1 MLDNT
6 ITITYNGTPY
16 TLARVRESNY
26 SSEFFYRSAALDL
39 QLQIGHT
46 LPVNGKG
53 EAHVVTLW
61 SYDYV
66 DGVLTDK
73 NRVFERIVSENGKQD
88 STKVANLSGAL
99 GTFIAANITAIA
111 DRAS

>member
-1 MLDNT
+1 MLANT
-6 ITITYNGTPY
+6 ISITYNAVAY
-16 TLARVRESNY
+16 DLNRVRESNY
-26 SSEFFYRSAALDL
+26 SSEFFYRSATLDL

-61 SYDYV
+61 ATDYV
-66 DGVLTDK
+66 DGVPTDK
-73 NRVFERIVSENGKQD
+73 NRVFTRIVSEAAKQD
-88 STKVANLSGAL
+88 STKVVNLNAAL
-99 GTFIAANITAIA
+99 GAFMTANAAAIA